1 MWLRAFDGVRLHCM
15 GNWPRRFCRS
25 PDSLL
30 LGLVGLSVLLSASWA
45 EIGRSWTRVLERPW
59 HFALSQALQ
68 ALGAIGITIA
78 GVLGVRQT
86 IRQLQGALRDM
97 WRYGAPLML
106 VSLAFVILAASDRLL
121 ITGILGPAA
130 AGEYSAA
137 FGVASRALGVLLL
150 PIALATKPQVFIAFK
165 LRGAANTRRFLKRV
179 SSWLIAVGL
188 PITTLLVCAP
198 ATLTS

>member
-78 GVLGVRQT
+78 GILSWKPVVPLAALAIASCLAAAITRTGVLGVRQT

-165 LRGAANTRRFLKRV
+165 LRG
-179 SSWLIAVGL
+179 
-188 PITTLLVCAP
+188 
-198 ATLTS
+198 

>member
-1 MWLRAFDGVRLHCM
+1 MPLAALAI
-15 GNWPRRFCRS
+15 
-25 PDSLL
+25 
-30 LGLVGLSVLLSASWA
+30 ASCLA
-45 EIGRSWTRVLERPW
+45 AAITR
-59 HFALSQALQ
+59 
-68 ALGAIGITIA
+68 T

-165 LRGAANTRRFLKRV
+165 RRGAANTR
-179 SSWLIAVGL
+179 
-188 PITTLLVCAP
+188 
-198 ATLTS
+198 